1 MNQNFYFG
9 FTSPDDRLPIGK
21 SGYESILKHRIPNQ
35 QPSSVTTRIRRV
47 RLKAL
52 ILQKIRVAQVLG
64 PKKLFLLP
72 FALLYIGGLLLLS
85 RVIRVNVHPI
95 INSRFGHFTINT
107 ELSILKIK
115 ERKNYNNKYE
125 INLFCAT
132 SDKSCNTALEKMWR
146 RDINLHFGDWGYLLN
161 DISKRLKST
170 DFYQESTAIDEKGRL
185 IDFPPSLKFSKSE
198 LTLGDEFLSKCNISD
213 GEKIVCLNVRDS
225 SFLANSPA
233 LSWSKNRDWSYH
245 NYRDSDIN
253 TYVVAAES
261 LADMGYTVFR
271 MGAIVEKPLISKHP
285 RVIDY
290 ATNGMRTEF
299 LDIFLGA
306 NCTFCVSTGT
316 GWDCIPQIFRRP
328 SLYVN
333 FVPIFAHACVVRD
346 LLIYPK
352 ILQDNSTSDD
362 LRLAEIIERNVHG
375 SGYSAE
381 YSDAGVAIRD
391 MKSDELV
398 AAVTEMAQR
407 IEGTFVETP
416 ELKQMQAKLNHI
428 LSTHPKL
435 QPTPNYYP
443 IRAEFSSCFLS
454 RYPNFLD

>member
-21 SGYESILKHRIPNQ
+21 SGYACILKHRRPNQ

-52 ILQKIRVAQVLG
+52 ILQKIRVAQVFG
-64 PKKLFLLP
+64 PRKLFLLP
-72 FALLYIGGLLLLS
+72 FALLYIGVLLLLS

-95 INSRFGHFTINT
+95 VNGRIGHFATNT

-115 ERKNYNNKYE
+115 ERKNRNTKLE

-132 SDKSCNTALEKMWR
+132 SNKSCNTALEKMWSR
-146 RDINLHFGDWGYLLN
+146 NFNLQTGDWGWLLN

-170 DFYQESTAIDEKGRL
+170 DFYQESTDLDKKGRL

-198 LTLGDEFLSKCNISD
+198 LTLGDEFLSECNISD

-225 SFLANSPA
+225 SFLAKSEN
-233 LSWSKNRDWSYH
+233 LGWSKNRDWSYH
-245 NYRDSDIN
+245 NYRDSDID
-253 TYVVAAES
+253 TYVAAAET
-261 LADMGYTVFR
+261 LAENGYTVFR

-306 NCTFCVSTGT
+306 HCTFCVSTGS
-316 GWDCIPQIFRRP
+316 GWDSVPQIFRRP

-333 FVPIFAHACVVRD
+333 LVPIFAHACVVRD

-352 ILQDNSTSDD
+352 ILQDNSTRDD
-362 LRLAEIIERNVHG
+362 LRLDEIIERNVYG
-375 SGYSAE
+375 SGFAAE
-381 YSDAGVAIRD
+381 YADAGVTIRD
-391 MKSDELV
+391 MNSDELV
-398 AAVTEMAQR
+398 AAVTEMAAR
-407 IEGTFVETP
+407 VESIFVETP
-416 ELKQMQAKLNHI
+416 EQKQMQAKLKLI

-443 IRAEFSSCFLS
+443 IRAEFASCFLS
-454 RYPNFLD
+454 NHPNFLN